1 MSSSSGLLQ
10 GCCSNCSSLLLPVSL
25 LLLRL
30 GLGAEALGAEAL
42 GAEALGAEA
51 LGAEALGAEPLG
63 EEASPNPSLKT
74 ASSIPTKDDIPTN
87 GDIQPR
93 QGLLQPLIQLLF
105 STT

>member
-42 GAEALGAEA
+42 GAEALGAE
-51 LGAEALGAEPLG
+51 PLG

-74 ASSIPTKDDIPTN
+74 ASRIPTKDDIPTN